1 MRSPPLILVVD
12 DMPDNIEVVRMRLES
27 KGYEV
32 IAAGDGEAALAVI
45 AARLPDLVLLD
56 VMMPKLDG
64 IETLK
69 RLKADKSLPF
79 IPVVLLT
86 AKADAKDVTAGLD
99 SGADDYL
106 TKPVDHTALMARVRA
121 MLRIKAMH
129 DTIATQAASLAEIN
143 ATLEA
148 RVAAQ
153 VGELE
158 RIGRLKRFLAPQVAD
173 AVLAEGGEDLL
184 RSHRRE
190 VVVLFCDLRGFTGFA
205 ETSEPEEVMAVLREY
220 HGALGPL
227 VRQFEGTLDHFAG
240 DSIMVFFNDPVPCPD
255 PAARGIGLAHAI
267 RQAMRK
273 LTAQWRARGHTLGC
287 GIGVSQGYATLG
299 RIGFEH
305 RLDYTAIGTVTNV
318 AARLC
323 AEAVNDQILMTQRVA
338 AATETL
344 AASERVGPVSLK
356 GLARPIDVFQF
367 MGLAAPE
374 QSI

>member
-1 MRSPPLILVVD
+1 
-12 DMPDNIEVVRMRLES
+12 MRLES

-32 IAAGDGEAALAVI
+32 IAAGDGEEALAAI
-45 AARLPDLVLLD
+45 AAKQPDLVLLD

-69 RLKADKSLPF
+69 RLKADASLPF
-79 IPVVLLT
+79 MPVVLLT
-86 AKADAKDVTAGLD
+86 AKADAKDVNAGLD
-99 SGADDYL
+99 LGADDYL
-106 TKPVDHTALMARVRA
+106 TKPVDHAALLARVRS

-129 DTIATQAASLAEIN
+129 DTIAEQAASLAEMN
-143 ATLEA
+143 TTLEA

-153 VGELE
+153 VGEIE
-158 RIGRLKRFLAPQVAD
+158 RISRLKRFLAPQVAD

-205 ETSEPEEVMAVLREY
+205 ETAEPEEVMTVLREY

-227 VRQFEGTLDHFAG
+227 VRAFEGTLDHFAG

-255 PAARGIGLAHAI
+255 PAARGVGLAHAI
-267 RQAMRK
+267 REAMRA
-273 LTAQWRARGHTLGC
+273 LCGQWRARGHALGC
-287 GIGVSQGYATLG
+287 GIGESQGYATLG
-299 RIGFEH
+299 RIGFED
-305 RLDYTAIGTVTNV
+305 RLDYAAIGTVTNV

-323 AEAVNDQILMTQRVA
+323 AEAADDQILMTQRVA
-338 AATETL
+338 AAAASM

-356 GLARPIDVFQF
+356 GLARPIEVHQF
-367 MGLAAPE
+367 LGLAAPAPPA
-374 QSI
+374 